1 MKHITLSTIQEKII
15 SNIIIFL
22 GIFLCSFYIS
32 LTFKQL
38 ENTYYI
44 AILVP
49 TCCCIF
55 AWKLSY
61 LKKEPLFYLTL
72 LYFLYATVSVLWSEH
87 PTISAC
93 VKIFR
98 YSLYLIIFYIC
109 IHLTIQYNYNKI
121 NKLLFIVVIMASIS
135 ALLSI
140 LYFYLYQNHPIQNR
154 LEGFFCSQNAN
165 MANLIYCPCLLLCI
179 HSLMRCSKN
188 RLIYICSGI
197 ILLSYL
203 LLTQN
208 RAAIGI
214 FFIILFFFI
223 IYSSYKNWKHC
234 LLLLFGYAILLII
247 AIFTIYSWRY
257 NSIDIEMNT
266 IETQIQEQLLKN
278 NKNLPEE
285 ELQLKLQQSHLSRV
299 MPFRP
304 MIWKHFW
311 EKFLERP
318 ILGHGYNTNM
328 NITLNYFNYSRF
340 AHHSHSMYLANLYYG
355 GIIGF
360 VLIAISILFVLYK
373 IYKMRRYM
381 LIEKMALIFL
391 FVISFLLVDGESI
404 LKRPR
409 EIWFGFWFPYFM
421 IIILSH
427 SPLLLS
433 DTPKEEH

>member
-1 MKHITLSTIQEKII
+1 MKHIPLSTIQEKII

-22 GIFLCSFYIS
+22 GIFLCSFYIL

-44 AILVP
+44 AILVS
-49 TCCCIF
+49 TCCSIC

-61 LKKEPLFYLTL
+61 LRKEPLFYLTC
-72 LYFLYATVSVLWSEH
+72 LYFLYATVSVFWSDQ

-98 YSLYLIIFYIC
+98 YSLCLMIFYIC
-109 IHLTIQYNYNKI
+109 IHLTVQYNYNKI
-121 NKLLFIVVIMASIS
+121 NKLLFLVIIVASIS
-135 ALLSI
+135 ALVSI
-140 LYFYLYQNHPIQNR
+140 LYFYLYQHHPIQNR

-179 HSLMRCSKN
+179 HSLLKYEKN
-188 RLIYICSGI
+188 RIIYACSSI

-214 FFIILFFFI
+214 FFVLLFFFI
-223 IYSSYKNWKHC
+223 MYSSYKNWKHC
-234 LLLLFGYAILLII
+234 LLLLLGYIILLSI

-257 NSIDIEMNT
+257 NSIDREMNT
-266 IETQIQEQLLKN
+266 IESQVQEQLLKN
-278 NKNLPEE
+278 NENLTEE
-285 ELQLKLQQSHLSRV
+285 ELQLQLQQSHLSRV

-304 MIWKHFW
+304 MIWKNFW

-328 NITLNYFNYSRF
+328 NITLNYFNYTRF
-340 AHHSHSMYLANLYYG
+340 AHHSHSMYLANLYLG

-360 VLIAISILFVLYK
+360 LLIAISILLVLYK
-373 IYKMRRYM
+373 IYKMRHDI

-391 FVISFLLVDGESI
+391 FVITFLIIDGESL

-433 DTPKEEH
+433 NTPKEEH